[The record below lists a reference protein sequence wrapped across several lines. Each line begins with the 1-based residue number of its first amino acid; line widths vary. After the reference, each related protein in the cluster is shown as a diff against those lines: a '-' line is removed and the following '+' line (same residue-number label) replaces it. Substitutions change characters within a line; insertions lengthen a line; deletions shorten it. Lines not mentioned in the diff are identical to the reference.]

1 MKTRRK
7 VLHVRGKWRW
17 QALAV
22 PHIAGTLSLPVAGW
36 ALNEFAAANALALRF
51 VVTVIFAHLRAT
63 GGGRADRALA
73 AIVITEVVAVRPIP
87 SDVNARHRLRGIT
100 RVARAAE
107 TLAMR
112 EARAD
117 ADVARRAGQTLV
129 LLLTRERVFGRL
141 ENECYI
147 GGGVV

>member
-17 QALAV
+17 QALVV

-63 GGGRADRALA
+63 GRVRADRALA
-73 AIVITEVVAVRPIP
+73 TIVITEVFAVRPIP
-87 SDVNARHRLRGIT
+87 SDENAWHRLRSIA
-100 RVARAAE
+100 RVARATE
-107 TLAMR
+107 TLVMR

-117 ADVARRAGQTLV
+117 ADVARRAGRTLV
-129 LLLTRERVFGRL
+129 LLTH
-141 ENECYI
+141 I
-147 GGGVV
+147 GGRVV